1 MIDIVLLL
9 ALFSF
14 AIIIIFTIYL
24 LNSKE
29 KRKIILKLPNHIQR
43 DGIDQLQKANDPV
56 FMKDPSIQF
65 KQMNVRKAKLV
76 NEEKQESQSHH
87 RKGNN
92 WQNNLNIPSS
102 ISNYGNKIN
111 YAAKSEGENYQ
122 STSTLNSQLG
132 KSIMNSKKESSTST
146 IGKAFK
152 EQSSEQSDKKSE
164 TSDKKSSLFES
175 KKKDAEKIF
184 NDSKNDQETQN
195 KAKKE
200 KSEKEAKEI
209 EEKLDSIF
217 TVSQVVKQEA
227 PKSAFNFTFNLKTT
241 S

>member
-1 MIDIVLLL
+1 MNSFRKKYNNTNPFHIFHKKKLNMLAMIDIVLLL

-14 AIIIIFTIYL
+14 TIIIIFTIYL

-102 ISNYGNKIN
+102 ISNYGNRIN
-111 YAAKSEGENYQ
+111 VAF
-122 STSTLNSQLG
+122 
-132 KSIMNSKKESSTST
+132 
-146 IGKAFK
+146 IGGNISYVSVVVA
-152 EQSSEQSDKKSE
+152 
-164 TSDKKSSLFES
+164 
-175 KKKDAEKIF
+175 
-184 NDSKNDQETQN
+184 
-195 KAKKE
+195 
-200 KSEKEAKEI
+200 SEKLFGIRYRQIGEF
-209 EEKLDSIF
+209 DF
-217 TVSQVVKQEA
+217 
-227 PKSAFNFTFNLKTT
+227 
-241 S
+241 